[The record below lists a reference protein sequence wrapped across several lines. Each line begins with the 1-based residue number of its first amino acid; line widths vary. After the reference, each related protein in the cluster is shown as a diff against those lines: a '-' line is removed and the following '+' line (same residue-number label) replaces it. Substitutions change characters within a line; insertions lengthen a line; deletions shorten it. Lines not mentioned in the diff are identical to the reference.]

1 MKFIKLVIL
10 ATKFYWN
17 SCFSAPFSS
26 GSSILWAAT
35 VDGLLEEA
43 TGGFRPM
50 VLDLVTLTLAAAAA
64 AAYLFL
70 AMKLVLALAYA
81 LVDGGISCLY
91 TLGEAT
97 GLE

>member
-1 MKFIKLVIL
+1 M
-10 ATKFYWN
+10 
-17 SCFSAPFSS
+17 P
-26 GSSILWAAT
+26 T
-35 VDGLLEEA
+35 VDGRLEEAA
-43 TGGFRPM
+43 TGGFSPPA
-50 VLDLVTLTLAAAAA
+50 LDLVTLTLAAAAA

-70 AMKLVLALAYA
+70 AMKLGLALAYA